1 MRGLMDK
8 ITQIEFSKRRANLK
22 NYINKGAMIIPG
34 NVSYVRNH
42 DVHFDFR
49 QNSDFWYL
57 TGFDEPNAVIVM
69 LFKPEIE
76 YILFVEPYDVHH
88 HIWEGYRAGIDGAI
102 TDFKA
107 DKAYPIS
114 ELNNILPELISEF
127 DNIYYRVGS
136 DSNIDD
142 IITSFYSIQL
152 RQVTGKRGNY
162 NINKNINH
170 GAISII
176 DPIPFVSE
184 LRMIK
189 SNNEIKLIDDAIN
202 ISKQGFNYIHS
213 IIDQTMTEY
222 QVQTELEYIFRKNG
236 SRYNAYPS
244 IVAGGNNAC
253 VLHYIDNN
261 QNLSD
266 ADFILID
273 AGAELDYYA
282 SDITRTYRVSS
293 KVNALQTE
301 AYNIVFEAQQ
311 TAINAVKPGVTLKD
325 IHKAALDVLVSGLKS
340 LKLLSGSNEEIISN
354 NLYAEYYMHGTSH
367 WLGLDVHDSSP
378 YSINKMDI
386 KLKPGMIFT
395 VEPGLYFSER
405 SDYTDFNKPLL
416 GTGIRIEDDVLVTE
430 TGFRNMSKEIIY

>member
-1 MRGLMDK
+1 MRGLMNK
-8 ITQIEFSKRRANLK
+8 ITQKEFSERRANLK

-114 ELNNILPELISEF
+114 ELNNILPDLISEF

-162 NINKNINH
+162 NINKNTNH

-189 SNNEIKLIDDAIN
+189 SKNEIKLIDDAIN

-261 QNLSD
+261 KDLSD
-266 ADFILID
+266 ADLILID

-282 SDITRTYRVSS
+282 SDITRTYKVSS
-293 KVNALQTE
+293 KINNLQTE

-311 TAINAVKPGVTLKD
+311 TAIKAVKPGVTLKD
-325 IHKAALDVLVSGLKS
+325 IHKSALDVLVSGLKS
-340 LKLLSGSNEEIISN
+340 LKLLSGSNEDIISN
-354 NLYAEYYMHGTSH
+354 NLYTEYYMHGTSH

-405 SDYTDFNKPLL
+405 SDYTDFNKSLL
-416 GTGIRIEDDVLVTE
+416 GTGIRIEDNVLVTE

>member
-1 MRGLMDK
+1 MNK
-8 ITQIEFSKRRANLK
+8 ITQKEFSERRANLK

-69 LFKPEIE
+69 LFKPKIE

-114 ELNNILPELISEF
+114 ELNNILPDLISEF

-162 NINKNINH
+162 NINKNTNH

-189 SNNEIKLIDDAIN
+189 SKNEIKLIDDAIN

-261 QNLSD
+261 KDLSD
-266 ADFILID
+266 ADLILID

-282 SDITRTYRVSS
+282 SDITRTYKVSS
-293 KVNALQTE
+293 KINNLQTE

-311 TAINAVKPGVTLKD
+311 TAIKAVKPGVTLKD
-325 IHKAALDVLVSGLKS
+325 IHKSALDVLVSGLKS
-340 LKLLSGSNEEIISN
+340 LKLLSGSNEDIISN
-354 NLYAEYYMHGTSH
+354 NLYTEYYMHGTSH

-405 SDYTDFNKPLL
+405 SDYTDFNKSLL
-416 GTGIRIEDDVLVTE
+416 GTGIRIEDNVLVTE

>member
-1 MRGLMDK
+1 MNK
-8 ITQIEFSKRRANLK
+8 ISQIEFSERRANLK

-162 NINKNINH
+162 NINKNTNH

>member
-1 MRGLMDK
+1 MNK
-8 ITQIEFSKRRANLK
+8 ISQIEFSERRANLK

-114 ELNNILPELISEF
+114 ELNNLLPELISEF

-162 NINKNINH
+162 NINKNTNH

>member
-34 NVSYVRNH
+34 NISYVRNH

-162 NINKNINH
+162 NINKNTNH

>member
-1 MRGLMDK
+1 MDK

-34 NVSYVRNH
+34 NISYIRNH

-162 NINKNINH
+162 NINKNTNH

-261 QNLSD
+261 QNLLD

>member
-34 NVSYVRNH
+34 NISYIRNH

-162 NINKNINH
+162 NINKNTNH

-325 IHKAALDVLVSGLKS
+325 IHKPALDVLVSGLKS

>member
-1 MRGLMDK
+1 MDK

-34 NVSYVRNH
+34 NISYIRNH

>member
-162 NINKNINH
+162 NINKNTNH

>member
-102 TDFKA
+102 TDFNA

-114 ELNNILPELISEF
+114 ELNNILPDLISEF

-162 NINKNINH
+162 NINKNTNH

-189 SNNEIKLIDDAIN
+189 SKNEIKLIDDAIN

>member
-1 MRGLMDK
+1 MNK
-8 ITQIEFSKRRANLK
+8 ITQKEFSERRAYLK

-34 NVSYVRNH
+34 NISYVRNH

-162 NINKNINH
+162 NINKNTNH

>member
-1 MRGLMDK
+1 MNK
-8 ITQIEFSKRRANLK
+8 ISQIEFSERRANLK

-34 NVSYVRNH
+34 NISYIRNH

-162 NINKNINH
+162 NINKNTNH

>member
-34 NVSYVRNH
+34 NISYIRNH

-162 NINKNINH
+162 NINKNTNH

>member
-34 NVSYVRNH
+34 NISYIRNH

-273 AGAELDYYA
+273 AGAELDYYD

>member
-34 NVSYVRNH
+34 NISYIRNH

-102 TDFKA
+102 TDFNA

-114 ELNNILPELISEF
+114 ELNNILPDLISEF

-162 NINKNINH
+162 NINKNTNH

>member
-1 MRGLMDK
+1 MDK

-34 NVSYVRNH
+34 NISYIRNH

-162 NINKNINH
+162 NINKNTNH

-325 IHKAALDVLVSGLKS
+325 IHRAALDVLVSGLKS

-430 TGFRNMSKEIIY
+430 TGFRNMSIEIIY

>member
-1 MRGLMDK
+1 MDK

-162 NINKNINH
+162 NINKNTNH